1 MSTGGRCPLASI
13 YEAVGIRIGRVLTQV
28 KAISV
33 SSGFDRSSHPNE
45 PELQRRYPMRLF
57 AMAALTAI
65 GLGLAATSGAYAAP
79 INATSIG
86 KSASE
91 MSPLTTVYYR
101 RYYHRH
107 GY

>member
-1 MSTGGRCPLASI
+1 
-13 YEAVGIRIGRVLTQV
+13 
-28 KAISV
+28 
-33 SSGFDRSSHPNE
+33 
-45 PELQRRYPMRLF
+45 MRLF

-107 GY
+107 GYYYRRYYRPYYYGYGPYYYRPYYYGYGPYYYRPFFPYFWW